1 MEAGWNQLKQLLGK
15 KTSIARCTGKPS
27 HTPDSSV
34 VLASKKRIAYVR
46 LKKGASSKHTVLS
59 ECEKY
64 NVVRAEVIALVDGL
78 QQLSSSK
85 FYEIF
90 ADLRATV
97 DIFKKKWDLDQISL
111 LHPGVSDDDEDHDF
125 DFDDSGEK
133 GESTVEQVA
142 QLPDENETD
151 APVAP
156 DDLSQCVMMNP
167 SQVSLPDIV
176 VSEQSQETLQ
186 LEATTS
192 PTPELEAHPADTLEM
207 LKLPASSNAR
217 AKDLRKG
224 SKWAITEFGSGCPI
238 HLGAFVKWMASTCD
252 LDYVVKISTKYPICY
267 KQSLL
272 LSRSPTVLQNRSCEV
287 VNAANFVIPMKL
299 MKRVNSPLLTWMR
312 LQIWTLHKM
321 MLCQLHFW
329 LLKWAASPS
338 GLVWSISNATC
349 VLGKHARGGWYLKRP
364 KLLNFF
370 RQSSLSR
377 TFVTPSGPTGRCI
390 TSTPRDLVGKV
401 ARNRR
406 LNDAAMDAGLWHV
419 SKYSTNCY
427 AVDAVSV
434 SDEKIFFPDFLQLCA
449 GTNSHECSGALDGAD
464 HRDPN
469 ERCGYE
475 QAQDLGEWFDRDA
488 GGEKLLNFQST
499 RRRGSSP
506 TTDNASANTTPFVQ
520 QRVLPEVVAVP
531 LLYPKQTDSV
541 SCGMLSIAQAYSY
554 VRHVRSLKTSKSI
567 PQNDIAQMRLRLL
580 WTLLHESSAADED
593 KDVQVWPEMVDV
605 RKKIK
610 KAFDSA

>member
-1 MEAGWNQLKQLLGK
+1 MKN
-15 KTSIARCTGKPS
+15 PS
-27 HTPDSSV
+27 WGRLQSLVIDKVFTEWSTFREIFPQ
-34 VLASKKRIAYVR
+34 AAKRIAYVR

-238 HLGAFVKWMASTCD
+238 HLGAFVKWMASTSDEARKQPPTHMDEVTD
-252 LDYVVKISTKYPICY
+252 LDPSQDDVVPAAFLASEMGGFSMKYGRHLLEFFAINRIIDDYCMDLSWLEQDWCGVSPMQHASLESTP
-267 KQSLL
+267 
-272 LSRSPTVLQNRSCEV
+272 EE
-287 VNAANFVIPMKL
+287 A
-299 MKRVNSPLLTWMR
+299 
-312 LQIWTLHKM
+312 
-321 MLCQLHFW
+321 
-329 LLKWAASPS
+329 
-338 GLVWSISNATC
+338 
-349 VLGKHARGGWYLKRP
+349 
-364 KLLNFF
+364 
-370 RQSSLSR
+370 
-377 TFVTPSGPTGRCI
+377 GRCI

-506 TTDNASANTTPFVQ
+506 TTDIASANTTPFVQ

>member
-1 MEAGWNQLKQLLGK
+1 MLYVPTKDQFQSRLEVFDRRVKKVTPAFAKYFDRNWTSCSRWNQLKQLLGK
-15 KTSIARCTGKPS
+15 KTSIARC
-27 HTPDSSV
+27 
-34 VLASKKRIAYVR
+34 KRIAYVR

-252 LDYVVKISTKYPICY
+252 LDYVIV
-267 KQSLL
+267 
-272 LSRSPTVLQNRSCEV
+272 
-287 VNAANFVIPMKL
+287 
-299 MKRVNSPLLTWMR
+299 
-312 LQIWTLHKM
+312 
-321 MLCQLHFW
+321 
-329 LLKWAASPS
+329 
-338 GLVWSISNATC
+338 
-349 VLGKHARGGWYLKRP
+349 RGGEC
-364 KLLNFF
+364 
-370 RQSSLSR
+370 RQFCHSYEADEAR
-377 TFVTPSGPTGRCI
+377 KQPPTHMDEVTDLDPSQDDVVP
-390 TSTPRDLVGKV
+390 
-401 ARNRR
+401 
-406 LNDAAMDAGLWHV
+406 AA
-419 SKYSTNCY
+419 
-427 AVDAVSV
+427 
-434 SDEKIFFPDFLQLCA
+434 FLA
-449 GTNSHECSGALDGAD
+449 SEM
-464 HRDPN
+464 
-469 ERCGYE
+469 
-475 QAQDLGEWFDRDA
+475 
-488 GGEKLLNFQST
+488 GGFSMK
-499 RRRGSSP
+499 
-506 TTDNASANTTPFVQ
+506 
-520 QRVLPEVVAVP
+520 
-531 LLYPKQTDSV
+531 
-541 SCGMLSIAQAYSY
+541 Y
-554 VRHVRSLKTSKSI
+554 VRHLLEFFAINRIIDDYCMDLSWLEQDWCGVSPMQHASL
-567 PQNDIAQMRLRLL
+567 
-580 WTLLHESSAADED
+580 EST
-593 KDVQVWPEMVDV
+593 PEE
-605 RKKIK
+605 
-610 KAFDSA
+610 AGT